1 MFRAGIPAN
10 GSGGEEKTTSIGGP
24 GMTKRCRHT
33 KWLVA
38 TGISTLAMLPALA
51 AGQDVAT
58 NTAAASVPAVDA
70 AKEATDDLVI
80 TASKRDTGLQE
91 AVLSVSAITAQ
102 SLREQN
108 ITDITGLNGQVP
120 GLVVARSGGA
130 ERIITIRG
138 VGSETPE
145 NTNTQPGVSF
155 HVDGVYIFNS
165 IAANSA
171 FIDVA
176 QVEVLRGPQGTTF
189 GQGST
194 GGTINVVSRQP
205 SLEGF
210 SGSVNVGA
218 GNYSL
223 MRGDGAVNVAAGNFA
238 IRGAVQFQKHDG
250 YAYAT
255 GVPGNDRYELDDQ
268 DEIGWKLAGLW
279 QPTDNFSI
287 LLSTIQYR
295 SRTNGPAQK
304 NVLDPEPDPRVLT
317 QDYPAQSVV
326 DTQLYYGLA
335 KLETDFAV
343 LKSITSYQKLH
354 SEQAWDGDALTGD
367 LFERNIL
374 GGYRPQLNGQP
385 ERLGARYD
393 HIALWQ
399 QETKSWTQEVN
410 AASNGDGP
418 LTWIV
423 GGIYLW
429 SKNPQYIVEYR
440 SATGDPYRPALSV
453 NTPFND
459 PLVSTVT
466 YAELSEITREA
477 YAGYVEASYA
487 LSPAVKLTA
496 GARYNHDKYTGV
508 GDNNGSG
515 PTLTSGAYLQPRE
528 QPGLTTSEWTGKAA
542 IDWKWSPENMVY
554 LSYTRGFK
562 PGGLNSSAAG
572 AAPQVLGF
580 ANGIRPTYKPETVDS
595 VEVGSK
601 NSFDGNRGRLNMSAF
616 HYWYNNL
623 QFLDEDA
630 ILFGEGTAN
639 APKARIYGVEMEGGY
654 RFADHWTVDGSV
666 SFTRGK
672 FTADFLALDPAAA
685 VLAQNAAG
693 YYGTGEF
700 FANFFAAALAR
711 DSARA
716 NINGNRVPKIPKV
729 QGTASLGYQNQVGP
743 GELTAKA
750 TLIYRGEY
758 QYRLFNNNAF
768 DNTPAYAQINLFGQY
783 KPDGSNLLL
792 NLTVTNLFD
801 KAGINSRFS
810 DPYGS
815 AQTYDTF
822 IPPRQF
828 IVGIGYNF

>member
-1 MFRAGIPAN
+1 M
-10 GSGGEEKTTSIGGP
+10 
-24 GMTKRCRHT
+24 
-33 KWLVA
+33 
-38 TGISTLAMLPALA
+38 LAIMPALA
-51 AGQDVAT
+51 AAQEVS
-58 NTAAASVPAVDA
+58 AAASTAAPAADA
-70 AKEATDDLVI
+70 SAEQSDDIVI
-80 TASKRDTGLQE
+80 TASKRETGIQE
-91 AVLSVSAITAQ
+91 AVLSATALTA
-102 SLREQN
+102 STLRQQN

-165 IAANSA
+165 IAANAA

-194 GGTINVVSRQP
+194 GGTINVVSKQP
-205 SLEGF
+205 SLDGF
-210 SGSVNVGA
+210 SGSLNAGV
-218 GNYSL
+218 GNYS
-223 MRGDGAVNVAAGNFA
+223 MMKGDGALNVPLGNFA
-238 IRGAVQFQKHDG
+238 IRGAVQFLKHDG
-250 YAYAT
+250 YARAT
-255 GVPGNDRYELDDQ
+255 GVPGNDEYELDDQ
-268 DEIGWKLAGLW
+268 DEIGWKVAGLW
-279 QPTDNFSI
+279 QPTDAFSV

-304 NVLDPEPDPRVLT
+304 NVLDPEPDPRTLT
-317 QDYPAQSVV
+317 QDYPATSVV
-326 DTQLYYGLA
+326 DTQLYYGVLRF
-335 KLETDFAV
+335 ESDFAV

-367 LFERNIL
+367 LFQRNIL
-374 GGYRPQLNGQP
+374 GGYKPPLNGQP
-385 ERLGARYD
+385 ERLGSRYD
-393 HIALWQ
+393 HIALWEQ
-399 QETKSWTQEVN
+399 NTESWTQEFN

-418 LTWIV
+418 LSWIV

-440 SATGDPYRPALSV
+440 SATGDPYRPALPLG
-453 NTPFND
+453 TPFND
-459 PLVSTVT
+459 PLVANVT

-477 YAGYVEASYA
+477 YAAYVEASYD
-487 LSPAVKLTA
+487 LSQAISLTA
-496 GARYNHDKYTGV
+496 GVRYNHDDYTGI
-508 GDNNGSG
+508 GDSNSSG
-515 PTLTSGAYLQPRE
+515 PALTSGAYLQPRE

-542 IDWKWSPENMVY
+542 IDYKWTRDNMVY
-554 LSYTRGFK
+554 LSFTRGFK

-580 ANGIRPTYKPETVDS
+580 ANGIRPTYQPERVDS
-595 VEVGSK
+595 LEFGSK
-601 NSFDGNRGRLNMSAF
+601 NTLGGGRGRFNASAF
-616 HYWYNNL
+616 YYWYKNL

-639 APKARIYGVEMEGGY
+639 APKAEIYGVEIEGSY
-654 RFADHWTVDGSV
+654 RVGDHWSFDGSV

-672 FTADFLALDPAAA
+672 FTEDFLALDPAAA

-700 FANFFAAALAR
+700 FANFFPAALAR
-711 DSARA
+711 DAARA

-729 QGTASLGYQNQVGP
+729 QGMASVGYVNQVGP

-750 TLIYRGEY
+750 SLIYRGEY

-768 DNTPAYAQINLFGQY
+768 DITPDYAQVNLFAQY
-783 KPDGSNLLL
+783 KPDDTNLSLS
-792 NLTVTNLFD
+792 LTVTNLFETD
-801 KAGINSRFS
+801 GINSRFS

-815 AQTYDTF
+815 AQTYNTY

-828 IVGIGYNF
+828 IVGIGYSF